1 MLFTSAKFLKYL
13 EHRGLKDTSK
23 QTVYAFLG
31 DGEMDEPESKGAIT
45 IATREKLDNLVFV
58 INCNLQRLD
67 GPVTGNGKII
77 NELEGIFEGAG
88 WNVIKVMWGSR
99 WDELLRKDTSGKLIQ
114 LMNETVDG
122 DYQTFKS
129 KDGAYV
135 REHFFGKY
143 PETAA
148 LVADWTDEQIWALNR
163 GGHDP
168 KKIYA
173 AFKKAQETKGKAT
186 VILAHTI
193 KGYGMGDA
201 AEGKNIAHQVKKMNM
216 DGVRH
221 IRDRFN
227 VPVSDADIEKL
238 PYITFPEGSEEHTY
252 LHAQR
257 QKLHGYLPSRQP
269 NFTEKL
275 ELPSLQDFGALLE
288 EQSKEIST
296 TIAFVRALN
305 VMLKNKSIKDRLVP
319 IIADEARTFGMEGL
333 FRQIGIY
340 SPNGQQYTPQ
350 DREQVAYYKEDEKG
364 QILQEGINELGA
376 GCSLAG
382 SGDLLQ
388 HQQSA
393 DDSVLHLLLD
403 VRLPAYRRSVLGG
416 WRPASAW
423 LPDRRYFRSY
433 HPER

>member
-1 MLFTSAKFLKYL
+1 MGT
-13 EHRGLKDTSK
+13 
-23 QTVYAFLG
+23 
-31 DGEMDEPESKGAIT
+31 EPWWSRSE
-45 IATREKLDNLVFV
+45 EK
-58 INCNLQRLD
+58 
-67 GPVTGNGKII
+67 
-77 NELEGIFEGAG
+77 
-88 WNVIKVMWGSR
+88 
-99 WDELLRKDTSGKLIQ
+99 
-114 LMNETVDG
+114 
-122 DYQTFKS
+122 
-129 KDGAYV
+129 
-135 REHFFGKY
+135 
-143 PETAA
+143 
-148 LVADWTDEQIWALNR
+148 
-163 GGHDP
+163 
-168 KKIYA
+168 YA

-376 GCSLAG
+376 GCSWLAAATSYSTNNLPMIPFYIYYSMFG
-382 SGDLLQ
+382 FQRIGDLCW
-388 HQQSA
+388 
-393 DDSVLHLLLD
+393 
-403 VRLPAYRRSVLGG
+403 RR
-416 WRPASAW
+416 RASAW

-433 HPER
+433 HPERRRSAHQDGHSHIQSLTIPNCISYDPAYAYEVAVINA

>member
-1 MLFTSAKFLKYL
+1 
-13 EHRGLKDTSK
+13 
-23 QTVYAFLG
+23 
-31 DGEMDEPESKGAIT
+31 
-45 IATREKLDNLVFV
+45 
-58 INCNLQRLD
+58 
-67 GPVTGNGKII
+67 
-77 NELEGIFEGAG
+77 
-88 WNVIKVMWGSR
+88 
-99 WDELLRKDTSGKLIQ
+99 
-114 LMNETVDG
+114 
-122 DYQTFKS
+122 
-129 KDGAYV
+129 
-135 REHFFGKY
+135 
-143 PETAA
+143 
-148 LVADWTDEQIWALNR
+148 
-163 GGHDP
+163 
-168 KKIYA
+168 
-173 AFKKAQETKGKAT
+173 
-186 VILAHTI
+186 
-193 KGYGMGDA
+193 
-201 AEGKNIAHQVKKMNM
+201 MNM

-340 SPNGQQYTPQ
+340 SPNGQQYT
-350 DREQVAYYKEDEKG
+350 RRTASRLLTIKKTRKVRFCRKGSTSWAQVVP
-364 QILQEGINELGA
+364 
-376 GCSLAG
+376 AG

-393 DDSVLHLLLD
+393 DDPVLHLLLD
-403 VRLPAYRRSVLGG
+403 VRFPAYRRSVLGG